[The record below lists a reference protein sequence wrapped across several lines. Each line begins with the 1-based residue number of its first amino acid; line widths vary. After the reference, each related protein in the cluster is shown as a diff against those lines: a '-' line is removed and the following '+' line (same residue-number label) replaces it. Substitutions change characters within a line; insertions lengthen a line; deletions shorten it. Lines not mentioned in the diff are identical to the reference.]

1 MRVVVAHVGPALGDA
16 RQHVRRRRVPG
27 VLHVRLEGHAE
38 DADLRALERALTIV
52 ERLGDE
58 VDDVARHREVDVAGH
73 LDEAVDEV
81 ELARAPRQ
89 VVRIDRDAVPA
100 DARARA

>member
-1 MRVVVAHVGPALGDA
+1 MTSAAG
-16 RQHVRRRRVPG
+16 
-27 VLHVRLEGHAE
+27 E
-38 DADLRALERALTIV
+38 LRASRTFGLNATPMTPTFAPLERPAALV

-58 VDDVARHREVDVAGH
+58 VDHVARHRQVDVAGE

-81 ELARAPRQ
+81 ELAGPPRE
-89 VVRIDRDAVPA
+89 VVRIDRDAVAA